1 MSRRSKSSPDPA
13 EDLIVKFIIL
23 ILALPFVGIYLMCRQ
38 EPDKK
43 ILGGVLLA
51 VGIVI
56 WIAMS
61 A

>member
-1 MSRRSKSSPDPA
+1 MDPA
-13 EDLIVKFIIL
+13 EDLVVKFIIL
-23 ILALPFVGIYLMCRQ
+23 LLALLFIGIYLLCRQ

-51 VGIVI
+51 IGVVI